1 MIAFFKKE
9 LDCKSE
15 CSKWGTFLTSNKKR
29 VTVSTTLTTL
39 TLIVF
44 KEGQNFSHRS
54 FHIMKI
60 DKTISFVA
68 GSFGLRGVAKL
79 GEGGGGRGMAEMYV
93 APIPPPSSSVYD
105 GIASLIKSPPTPL
118 RPLEFPK
125 VVTNLRTAH
134 CCISALH

>member
-9 LDCKSE
+9 LDYKSE

-29 VTVSTTLTTL
+29 VILSTTLTTL

-54 FHIMKI
+54 FHIMEI

-68 GSFGLRGVAKL
+68 GSFELRGVAKL
-79 GEGGGGRGMAEMYV
+79 GERGGGW
-93 APIPPPSSSVYD
+93 
-105 GIASLIKSPPTPL
+105 L
-118 RPLEFPK
+118 RCMWLPFLPF
-125 VVTNLRTAH
+125 
-134 CCISALH
+134 LHTKK

>member
-1 MIAFFKKE
+1 MRSLKKSWTANQNVVNGE
-9 LDCKSE
+9 H
-15 CSKWGTFLTSNKKR
+15 FLLQIKKR
-29 VTVSTTLTTL
+29 VTLSTTLTTL

-93 APIPPPSSSVYD
+93 APIPPPSSY
-105 GIASLIKSPPTPL
+105 
-118 RPLEFPK
+118 EK
-125 VVTNLRTAH
+125 VVI
-134 CCISALH
+134 CI